1 MQTSKFL
8 LVIGA
13 AMIFSAPSL
22 LAAKPET
29 EAQIK
34 MREALRLKME
44 ELNTQETP
52 PAPPVVEAPKALEP
66 VIETPKPTPMPV
78 VKPAVKP
85 VAPKPVKVKA
95 EPAKPKT
102 VVVPVEVPVA
112 APAKAEFSEPVSD
125 ADSAA
130 AERMKA
136 ALQQKMAELDTK
148 PTPVVVA
155 PAPAA
160 KPAPVAKPQPKVV
173 VAPAKPVAPVAP
185 VSPAVVVTPAPAK
198 IEAPASPLPVTKQD
212 RLAELLGRYKADQVT
227 AQDYHAQRAAILA
240 EK

>member
-34 MREALRLKME
+34 MREALRLKIE

-52 PAPPVVEAPKALEP
+52 PAPAPVVEAPK
-66 VIETPKPTPMPV
+66 PMPAPPA
-78 VKPAVKP
+78 KPEVKP
-85 VAPKPVKVKA
+85 VAPKVEKA
-95 EPAKPKT
+95 KKPEPAKPKT
-102 VVVPVEVPVA
+102 VVVPVPMETPVA
-112 APAKAEFSEPVSD
+112 APAKVEFSEPVTGSET
-125 ADSAA
+125 AA
-130 AERMKA
+130 AARMRE
-136 ALQQKMAELDTK
+136 ALEKKMTELNAK
-148 PTPVVVA
+148 PAVAVEA

-160 KPAPVAKPQPKVV
+160 KPVTSSPVAKPQPKVV
-173 VAPAKPVAPVAP
+173 VAPVAPAVVAKPV
-185 VSPAVVVTPAPAK
+185 SAK

-212 RLAELLGRYKADQVT
+212 RLAELLRRYKADEVS
-227 AQDYHAQRAAILA
+227 AQDYHSQRATILA
-240 EK
+240 QP